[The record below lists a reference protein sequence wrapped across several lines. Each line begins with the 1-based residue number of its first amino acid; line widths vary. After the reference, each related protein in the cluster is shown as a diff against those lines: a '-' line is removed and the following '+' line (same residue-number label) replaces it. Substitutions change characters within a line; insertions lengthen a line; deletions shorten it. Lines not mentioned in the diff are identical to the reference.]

1 MNKFM
6 ELHDSYELY
15 EFARQYYLDVKE
27 INVKKMKFPVGV
39 YFDEE
44 TGKPTFESVNSA
56 EEPTYKI
63 KFVNNGDV
71 SLFAANTIEEI
82 VKFVLEKGKKK
93 INSGD
98 MVEVI
103 DLEYVQPQNFEFFR
117 DNFIDYEFACKFRY
131 NGFPTINKKHK
142 VIINC
147 NDTLLIQ
154 DTETEYCYIIE
165 RNGVK

>member
-15 EFARQYYLDVKE
+15 EFARQYYLDIEK
-27 INVKKMKFPVGV
+27 IDMKKMKFPVGV

-44 TGKPTFESVNSA
+44 TGKPTFESVNP

-63 KFVNNGDV
+63 KFINNGDV

-82 VKFVLEKGKKK
+82 IEFVLRQGKKK
-93 INSGD
+93 VNSGD
-98 MVEVI
+98 MVEVVNL
-103 DLEYVQPQNFEFFR
+103 DYVQPRNFDFFR
-117 DNFIDYEFACKFRY
+117 NNFIDYEFACKFKY
-131 NGFPTINKKHK
+131 NGTPTLNKKYK

-147 NDTLLIQ
+147 NEVLLIQ
-154 DTETEYCYIIE
+154 DTETEDCYIIE